1 MTQNTKANSLHDDI
15 TFLKGV
21 GPKRGSALKQ
31 NGIETTRDLLFHLPR
46 KYLDRTNIKPI
57 KDFRIGDEGVV
68 IGRVI
73 SFGIKKTK
81 KTRFFQLIISDDT
94 GILNCIWFNGISW
107 ISEKF
112 KELDSVACHGK
123 IEFYNGYK
131 MVHPEFDI
139 LDGKDDQINTGRII
153 PLYSSNSLLKNL
165 GLDSRGFRKIINN
178 ALEKSKEI
186 TDYFDRD
193 MLKESGLIQLNRA
206 IYQIHNPS
214 DIESL
219 RNATY
224 RIKFDAHFFLQ
235 MVLNIKRVANKT
247 LKSEKFI
254 KSGDQTKLIYN
265 GLNFTLTDAQ
275 IRVLKEIRSD
285 FVSGS
290 PMNRLI
296 QGDVGSGKTIV
307 ALLAASIT
315 IDNGF
320 QVAFMAP
327 TEILAEQHY
336 NEINRVFSK
345 TNITCELLIGRIK
358 AKDKETLYSNI
369 SLGKTNLIIG
379 THALIQKDVIFN
391 KLGLIIIDEQHRFG
405 VDQRKLLIDKGSA
418 PHVLAMTA
426 TPIPRTLAFTVHG
439 DMEISIIDELP
450 KNRIPIITKIMDPK
464 KMNDVYNFIKKEIEL
479 GRQCFVVYPLIEE
492 SEKLDLKAAE
502 IEYKNISEN
511 IFPNLNIGFIH
522 GKMKKENIDSQMKK
536 FENNIIRCMVSTT
549 VIEVGI
555 NIPNASVMIIENA
568 DRFGLTQLHQL
579 RGRIGRGMH
588 QSYCILIPNKK
599 TDLAMQRLKILRSTN
614 DGFIIADEDLK
625 IRGPGDFFGTKQ
637 HGYLKSKI
645 INFAK
650 DGKIIKHAR
659 NSAIDLLNLDPNLNN
674 KKNKLIRDHLIE
686 DYKEMLTY
694 INVN

>member
-1 MTQNTKANSLHDDI
+1 MSQSSKTNPLLDDV
-15 TFLKGV
+15 TYLKGV
-21 GPKRGSALKQ
+21 GPKRGSGLKQ
-31 NGIETTRDLLFHLPR
+31 NGIETVRDLLLHIPR

-57 KDFRIGDEGVV
+57 KNFRIGDEGVV
-68 IGRVI
+68 IGKVI
-73 SFGIKKTK
+73 SFGIKKTR

-94 GILNCIWFNGISW
+94 SILTCIWFNGISW

-112 KELDSVACHGK
+112 KELDTVACHGK

-139 LDGKDDQINTGRII
+139 LDGNDDPINTGRIV
-153 PLYSSNSLLKNL
+153 PLYSSNSILKNL

-186 TDYFDRD
+186 VDYFNRD
-193 MLKESGLIQLNRA
+193 VLRKSGLMQLNHA
-206 IYQIHNPS
+206 MHQIHNPN

-219 RNATY
+219 KSATY

-235 MVLNIKRVANKT
+235 MVLNIKKVANKA

-254 KSGDQTKLIYN
+254 KSGEQTKQIYN
-265 GLNFTLTDAQ
+265 SLNFTLTDAQ

-285 FVSGS
+285 FISGS

-307 ALLAASIT
+307 ALLAASIA

-336 NEINRVFSK
+336 NEINRVFSG
-345 TNITCELLIGRIK
+345 TEIACELLIGRIK
-358 AKDKETLYSNI
+358 TKDKERLYSSI
-369 SLGKTNLIIG
+369 SSGSTNLIVG
-379 THALIQKDVIFN
+379 THALIQKDVVFN
-391 KLGLIIIDEQHRFG
+391 KLGLAIIDEQHRFG
-405 VDQRKLLIDKGSA
+405 VDQRKLLIDKGAS

-439 DMEISIIDELP
+439 DMEISVIDELP
-450 KNRIPIITKIMDPK
+450 KNRVPVITKIMDPK
-464 KMNDVYNFIKKEIEL
+464 KMNDVYRFMKKEIDR

-502 IEYKNISEN
+502 SEYKKISKN
-511 IFPNLNIGFIH
+511 IFPSLNIGFIH
-522 GKMKKENIDSQMKK
+522 GKMNKEDINSQMKQ
-536 FENNIIRCMVSTT
+536 FENNTIQCMVSTT
-549 VIEVGI
+549 VVEVGI
-555 NIPNASVMIIENA
+555 NIPNASIMVIENA

-579 RGRIGRGMH
+579 RGRIGRGIH
-588 QSYCILIPNKK
+588 QSYCILIPHKK
-599 TDLAMQRLKILRSTN
+599 TDLAMQRLKILQSTN

-637 HGYLKSKI
+637 HGFLKSKI

-659 NSAIDLLNLDPNLNN
+659 NSAMDLLNLDPNLSNT
-674 KKNKLIRDHLIE
+674 KNKLIRDHLI
-686 DYKEMLTY
+686 DNYKEMLTY
-694 INVN
+694 ITVN